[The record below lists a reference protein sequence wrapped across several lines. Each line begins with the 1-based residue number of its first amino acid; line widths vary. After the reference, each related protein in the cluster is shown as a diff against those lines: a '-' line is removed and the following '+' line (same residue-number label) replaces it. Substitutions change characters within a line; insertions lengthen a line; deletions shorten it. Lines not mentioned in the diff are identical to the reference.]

1 MERAPGVYE
10 TEEELVG
17 ALRRH
22 ERPAC
27 AGLVKRYASRLY
39 RVALQITGQAQD
51 AEDVL
56 QESLIKACGN
66 VDSFEAR
73 GGSTLGAWLRRIVL
87 NTALMHLRRRKPNV
101 VSLTAETGPEQT
113 TLLDEIADPGE
124 APVDVVLSRELRDR
138 IDDAVLELPD
148 TLRAAIVLRD
158 IEGLSTADAAASLG
172 ITETALKVRL
182 HRARLALRE
191 ALAPY
196 VGAAG
201 PHDHTGA
208 GHRHDVET
216 GEAER

>member
-1 MERAPGVYE
+1 MERPPGVYE
-10 TEEELVG
+10 SEDELVG

-22 ERPAC
+22 ERTAC

-73 GGSTLGAWLRRIVL
+73 NGSTLGAWLRRIVL

-124 APVDVVLSRELRDR
+124 APVDVVLSRELRGR
-138 IDDAVLELPD
+138 IDDAVLGLPD
-148 TLRAAIVLRD
+148 TLRAAFVLRD
-158 IEGLSTADAAASLG
+158 IEGLSTAEAAAALG
-172 ITETALKVRL
+172 VTETALKVRL

-196 VGAAG
+196 VGSG
-201 PHDHTGA
+201 PHDHTGEE
-208 GHRHDVET
+208 GR
-216 GEAER
+216 

>member
-10 TEEELVG
+10 SEEELVD

-22 ERPAC
+22 ERSAC
-27 AGLVKRYASRLY
+27 AGLVKRYAPRLY

-56 QESLIKACGN
+56 QESLIRACGRA
-66 VDSFEAR
+66 DTFEGR
-73 GGSTLGAWLRRIVL
+73 GGGSLGAWLRRIVL
-87 NTALMHLRRRKPNV
+87 NTALMHLRRRKPAA

-124 APVDVVLSRELRDR
+124 APVDVVLSRELRGR
-138 IDDAVLELPD
+138 IDDAVLGLPD
-148 TLRAAIVLRD
+148 TLRAAFVLRD
-158 IEGLSTADAAASLG
+158 IEGLSTAEAASVLG

-196 VGAAG
+196 VGVG
-201 PHDHTGA
+201 P
-208 GHRHDVET
+208 RVRT
-216 GEAER
+216 GEPEEREG